1 MSIVKST
8 LQLNSTVQV
17 PSILNFSRS
26 SSATRVNNIGIIE
39 TFAANTIRQD
49 YMPDDVGRLMGW
61 LFEEASTNSCLQ
73 SAAFDN
79 ASWITSTA
87 AQTNKGTIDGD
98 QYKSPDGGQN
108 SDVATEHLNCMNSKY
123 NDLPW
128 NLTFSYGR
136 ALQQDA
142 LNTWAGKK
150 RAKAQEAFLV
160 RAEANSSAK
169 IGDNEYLDLG

>member
-1 MSIVKST
+1 M
-8 LQLNSTVQV
+8 
-17 PSILNFSRS
+17 FSKLHS
-26 SSATRVNNIGIIE
+26 H
-39 TFAANTIRQD
+39 RQD

-108 SDVATEHLNCMNSKY
+108 SDVLKSSGAGTGIIAARQQGFTFNNGTTYTVSVYAKKSGQYDTPVFVNSEWLPGKY
-123 NDLPW
+123 NIYVKMEEIMAIFNVIRRKYADV
-128 NLTFSYGR
+128 S
-136 ALQQDA
+136 
-142 LNTWAGKK
+142 
-150 RAKAQEAFLV
+150 
-160 RAEANSSAK
+160 
-169 IGDNEYLDLG
+169 